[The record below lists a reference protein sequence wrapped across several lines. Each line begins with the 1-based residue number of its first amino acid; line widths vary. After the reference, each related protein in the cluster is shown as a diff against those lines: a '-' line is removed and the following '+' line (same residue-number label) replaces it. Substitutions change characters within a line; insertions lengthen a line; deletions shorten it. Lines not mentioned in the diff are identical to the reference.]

1 MAWAALGLRPDAR
14 PADVK
19 HAYRSLLRAYHPD
32 TGSGDAD
39 LLEKVQKLYRQVTK
53 SWAGRDRDART
64 RAAASDAARETRA
77 PQRTLSHVDVY
88 RLAGTASPAATLDVL
103 A

>member
-14 PADVK
+14 PGDVK
-19 HAYRSLLRAYHPD
+19 QAYRSLLRAYHPD

-39 LLEKVQKLYRQVTK
+39 LLGKVQTLYRQLAE
-53 SWAGRDRDART
+53 SWKGRDSDARA
-64 RAAASDAARETRA
+64 RGAAAAANGARNETRTLNPVDLYVLTGTTA
-77 PQRTLSHVDVY
+77 P
-88 RLAGTASPAATLDVL
+88 PAKLDVL

>member
-1 MAWAALGLRPDAR
+1 MAWAALGLRPDA
-14 PADVK
+14 PPGEVK

-39 LLEKVQKLYRQVTK
+39 LLGKVQKLYRQVTE
-53 SWAGRDRDART
+53 SWAGRDTDARA
-64 RAAASDAARETRA
+64 RGAAAATAEQPRSA
-77 PQRTLSHVDVY
+77 PKTLTPVDLY
-88 RLAGTASPAATLDVL
+88 RLAGTAEREPTVDLL

>member
-1 MAWAALGLRPDAR
+1 MAWAALGLRPDAQ
-14 PADVK
+14 PGEVK

-39 LLEKVQKLYRQVTK
+39 LLGKVQKLYQQVTE
-53 SWAGRDRDART
+53 SWAGRDTDARA
-64 RAAASDAARETRA
+64 RGAAAAAADERRSA
-77 PQRTLSHVDVY
+77 PQTLSPVDLY
-88 RLAGTASPAATLDVL
+88 RLAGMAEPAARLDVL